1 LSVECDPAMT
11 DVALIARIKARLE
24 RVTEPCSIAFG
35 KPISIVEMGLIE
47 RIEVTESLAEV
58 TLCLTDAACVHFAG
72 MQRFIRDELLEL
84 PEIST
89 VEVRQTL
96 DQLWTPDRR
105 RA

>member
-1 LSVECDPAMT
+1 MT
-11 DVALIARIKARLE
+11 EAALIARITAALA

-47 RIEVTESLAEV
+47 RIDVEGGHAQI

-84 PEIST
+84 PDILS

-96 DQLWTPDRR
+96 DRLWTPDRR
-105 RA
+105 RLA